1 MHRVKQIKEI
11 FRGFSLDK
19 AAFSI
24 VHINGDKGKAH
35 FPFVIHPEC
44 ADKCLQDPPRAEQ
57 VHDHNQ
63 HGKYKKSQKVPRYRI
78 IEGPVFPTELPVHRA
93 RDIRGTE

>member
-44 ADKCLQDPPRAEQ
+44 ADKCLQDPPRADQ
-57 VHDHNQ
+57 VHDQ
-63 HGKYKKSQKVPRYRI
+63 DEQKTKIGGDNLRTVEYDRSAA
-78 IEGPVFPTELPVHRA
+78 VFC
-93 RDIRGTE
+93 DIQQRSNRSGSRFL

>member
-1 MHRVKQIKEI
+1 MYRIKQIKEV

-24 VHINGDKGKAH
+24 VHINGDKRKTH

-44 ADKCLQDPPRAEQ
+44 ADNCLQETLCAEQ
-57 VHDHNQ
+57 VHDYDQ
-63 HGKYKKSQKVPRYRI
+63 GKSMPAVISVKDTGKTKKSCNTDKLQKWI
-78 IEGPVFPTELPVHRA
+78 FP
-93 RDIRGTE
+93 

>member
-24 VHINGDKGKAH
+24 VHINGNKGKTH
-35 FPFVIHPEC
+35 FPLIIHPES
-44 ADKCLQDPPRAEQ
+44 ADKCLL
-57 VHDHNQ
+57 
-63 HGKYKKSQKVPRYRI
+63 
-78 IEGPVFPTELPVHRA
+78 ELL
-93 RDIRGTE
+93 GTEQIHDQDRKKAMPAVICV